1 MMNYLWFLVLYVAME
16 KILLTGGTGLIGK
29 ALGQALLDKGYS
41 VIILSR
47 QINNKSIEGNLSYA
61 TWNVEQQT
69 IDEEA
74 ITKADY
80 IIHLAGAGV
89 ADKRWTKKRKQEIVD
104 SRVNSG
110 KLIAESLKIIPNK
123 VKAVITAS
131 AIGWYGA
138 DNLTT
143 NPSSQGGEGSSSR
156 KFEESDP
163 PSHDFLGQT
172 CKQWEESIEPIAQSG
187 KRLVKLRTGI
197 VLSKNGGALK
207 EFIKPIKLGVAAILG
222 SGKQI
227 ISWIHID
234 DLVAMYIAAIENEK
248 MVGVYNAV
256 APNPVS
262 NKELTLLL
270 AKKRKQFFIPF
281 HVPSFMLKSILGEMS
296 VEVLKSTTVSSQ
308 KIEQTGFTFHYP
320 FLESAL
326 KQLTAMD

>member
-1 MMNYLWFLVLYVAME
+1 ME

-47 QINNKSIEGNLSYA
+47 QINNKPIQGNLCYA
-61 TWNVEQQT
+61 TWNVEQQI
-69 IDEEA
+69 IDKEA
-74 ITKADY
+74 IANADY

-110 KLIAESLKIIPNK
+110 KLLAESLKSIPNK

-131 AIGWYGA
+131 AIGWYGP
-138 DNLTT
+138 DHLI
-143 NPSSQGGEGSSSR
+143 PSSSPRGGEEDRPG
-156 KFEESDP
+156 KFLESDP
-163 PSHDFLGQT
+163 SAPDFLGQT
-172 CKQWEESIEPIAQSG
+172 CKQWEESIEPVAQSG

-207 EFIKPIKLGVAAILG
+207 EFIKPIKLGIAAILG

-234 DLVAMYIAAIENEK
+234 DLVAMYISAIENEK

-256 APNPVS
+256 APHPVS

-270 AKKRKQFFIPF
+270 AKNRKQFFIPI
-281 HVPSFMLKSILGEMS
+281 HVPSLMLKIILGEMS